1 MRQIRMIKTYSEM
14 SKLETFI
21 ERFEYLK
28 LKGKVGDET
37 FGYSR
42 YLNQRFYHTPE
53 WRDARDKVIIRDNG
67 CDLGIFDRAIIGKIL
82 IHHINP
88 ITEEDILER
97 NPIIFDLEN
106 LICVSKETH
115 DAIHFGDSNLLIAD
129 KPIIRTK
136 NDTCPWRC

>member
-1 MRQIRMIKTYSEM
+1 MRQTKIKSYSEM
-14 SKLETFI
+14 IRLNTFL

-42 YLNQRFYHTPE
+42 YLNQHFYHTRE
-53 WRDARDKVIIRDNG
+53 WKNVRDQVIIRDNG
-67 CDLGIFDRAIIGKIL
+67 CDLAVFDREIRDRIL

-88 ITEEDILER
+88 ITEEDILDR
-97 NPIIFDLEN
+97 NPLVFDLDN
-106 LICVSKETH
+106 LVCVSKLTH
-115 DAIHFGDSNLLIAD
+115 DAIHYGDSNLLPSDTIV
-129 KPIIRTK
+129 IRTK

>member
-1 MRQIRMIKTYSEM
+1 MRQTKIKSYSEM
-14 SKLETFI
+14 IRLNTFL

-42 YLNQRFYHTPE
+42 YLNQHFYHTRE
-53 WRDARDKVIIRDNG
+53 WKDVRDQVIIRDNG
-67 CDLGIFDRAIIGKIL
+67 CDLAMTDREIRDRIL

-88 ITEEDILER
+88 ITEEDILDR
-97 NPIIFDLEN
+97 NPLVFDLDN
-106 LICVSKETH
+106 LVCVSKLTH
-115 DAIHFGDSNLLIAD
+115 DAIHYGDSNLLPSDTIV
-129 KPIIRTK
+129 IRTK

>member
-1 MRQIRMIKTYSEM
+1 MRQVMMDRSYSEM
-14 SKLETFI
+14 IKFATYL

-53 WRDARDKVIIRDNG
+53 WKEARDKVIIRDNG
-67 CDLGIFDRAIIGKIL
+67 CDLGIWDRQIRDRIL

-88 ITEEDILER
+88 ITEDDILNR
-97 NPIIFDLEN
+97 NPMVFDLEN
-106 LICVSKETH
+106 LVCVSKKTH
-115 DAIHFGDSNLLIAD
+115 DVIHYGDSSLLIAD
-129 KPIIRTK
+129 DIVVRTK
-136 NDTCPWRC
+136 NDTSPWRC

>member
-1 MRQIRMIKTYSEM
+1 MDRSYSEM
-14 SKLETFI
+14 IKFTTYL

-53 WRDARDKVIIRDNG
+53 WKEARDKVIIRDNG
-67 CDLGIFDRAIIGKIL
+67 CDLGIWDRKIRDRIL

-88 ITEEDILER
+88 ITEDDILNR
-97 NPIIFDLEN
+97 NPMVFDLEN
-106 LICVSKETH
+106 LVCVSKKTH
-115 DAIHFGDSNLLIAD
+115 DAIHYGDSSLLIAD
-129 KPIIRTK
+129 DIVVRTK
-136 NDTCPWRC
+136 NDTSPWRC

>member
-1 MRQIRMIKTYSEM
+1 MRQTKIKSYSEM
-14 SKLETFI
+14 IRLNTFL

-42 YLNQRFYHTPE
+42 YLNQHFYHTRE
-53 WRDARDKVIIRDNG
+53 WKNVRDQVIIRDNG
-67 CDLGIFDRAIIGKIL
+67 CDLAIDNREIRDRIL

-88 ITEEDILER
+88 ITEEDILDR
-97 NPIIFDLEN
+97 NPLVFDLDN
-106 LICVSKETH
+106 LVCVSKLTH
-115 DAIHFGDSNLLIAD
+115 DAIHYGDSNLLLSDTIV
-129 KPIIRTK
+129 IRTK

>member
-1 MRQIRMIKTYSEM
+1 MRQTKIKSYSEM
-14 SKLETFI
+14 IRLNTFL

-42 YLNQRFYHTPE
+42 YLNQHFYHTRE
-53 WRDARDKVIIRDNG
+53 WKDVRDQVIIRDNG
-67 CDLGIFDRAIIGKIL
+67 CDLAMPDREIRDRIL

-88 ITEEDILER
+88 ITEEDILDR
-97 NPIIFDLEN
+97 NPLVFDLDN
-106 LICVSKETH
+106 LVCVSKLTH
-115 DAIHFGDSNLLIAD
+115 DAIHYGDSNLLLSDTIV
-129 KPIIRTK
+129 IRTK

>member
-1 MRQIRMIKTYSEM
+1 MRQTKIKSYSEM
-14 SKLETFI
+14 IRLNTFL

-42 YLNQRFYHTPE
+42 YLNQHFYHTRE
-53 WRDARDKVIIRDNG
+53 WKNVRDQVIIRDNG
-67 CDLGIFDRAIIGKIL
+67 CDLAIFDREIRDRIL

-88 ITEEDILER
+88 ITEEDILDR
-97 NPIIFDLEN
+97 NPLVFDLDN
-106 LICVSKETH
+106 LVCVSKLTH
-115 DAIHFGDSNLLIAD
+115 DAIHYGDSNLLPSDTIVT
-129 KPIIRTK
+129 RTK

>member
-1 MRQIRMIKTYSEM
+1 MRQTKIKSYSEM
-14 SKLETFI
+14 IRLNTFL

-42 YLNQRFYHTPE
+42 YLNQHFYHTRE
-53 WRDARDKVIIRDNG
+53 WKNVRDQVIIRDNG
-67 CDLGIFDRAIIGKIL
+67 CDLAIDDREIRDRIL

-88 ITEEDILER
+88 ITEEDILDR
-97 NPIIFDLEN
+97 NPLVFDLDN
-106 LICVSKETH
+106 LVCVSKLTH
-115 DAIHFGDSNLLIAD
+115 DAIHYGDSNLLPSDTIV
-129 KPIIRTK
+129 IRTK

>member
-1 MRQIRMIKTYSEM
+1 MRQTKIKSYSEM
-14 SKLETFI
+14 IRLNTFL

-42 YLNQRFYHTPE
+42 YLNQHFYHTRE
-53 WRDARDKVIIRDNG
+53 WKNVRDQVIIRDNG
-67 CDLGIFDRAIIGKIL
+67 CDLAMTDREIRDRIL

-88 ITEEDILER
+88 ITEEDILDR
-97 NPIIFDLEN
+97 NPLVFDLDN
-106 LICVSKETH
+106 LVCVSKLTH
-115 DAIHFGDSNLLIAD
+115 DAIHYGDSNLLLSDTIV
-129 KPIIRTK
+129 IRTK

>member
-1 MRQIRMIKTYSEM
+1 MRQTKMVRTYSEM
-14 SKLETFI
+14 SKFNTFM

-53 WRDARDKVIIRDNG
+53 WREARDLVIMRDNG
-67 CDLGIFDRAIIGKIL
+67 CDLGIEDRLILDRIL

-88 ITEEDILER
+88 ITEQDILDR
-97 NPIIFDLEN
+97 NPLVFDLEN
-106 LICVSKETH
+106 LVCVSKNTH
-115 DAIHFGDSNLLIAD
+115 DAIHYSDSSILVNDEIVV
-129 KPIIRTK
+129 RTK
-136 NDTCPWRC
+136 NDTSPWRC

>member
-1 MRQIRMIKTYSEM
+1 MRQTKMVRTYSDM
-14 SKLETFI
+14 IMFNTFM

-53 WRDARDKVIIRDNG
+53 WRDAREKVIIRDMG
-67 CDLGIFDRAIIGKIL
+67 CDLGIEDRLITDRIL

-88 ITEEDILER
+88 ISEQDILDR
-97 NPIIFDLEN
+97 DPIVFDLEN
-106 LICVSKETH
+106 LVCVSKNTH
-115 DAIHFGDSNLLIAD
+115 DAIHYSDSSILINNE
-129 KPIIRTK
+129 PIIRTK
-136 NDTCPWRC
+136 NDTSPWRC

>member
-1 MRQIRMIKTYSEM
+1 MRQTKIKSYSEM
-14 SKLETFI
+14 IRLNTFL

-42 YLNQRFYHTPE
+42 YLNQHFYHTRE
-53 WRDARDKVIIRDNG
+53 WKNVRDQVIIRDNG
-67 CDLGIFDRAIIGKIL
+67 CDLAIFDREIRDRIL

-88 ITEEDILER
+88 ITEEDILDR
-97 NPIIFDLEN
+97 NPLVFDLDN
-106 LICVSKETH
+106 LVCVSKLTH
-115 DAIHFGDSNLLIAD
+115 DAIHYGDSNLLPSDTIV
-129 KPIIRTK
+129 IRTK

>member
-1 MRQIRMIKTYSEM
+1 MRQTKIKSYSEM
-14 SKLETFI
+14 IRLNTFL

-42 YLNQRFYHTPE
+42 YLNQHFYHTRE
-53 WRDARDKVIIRDNG
+53 WKSVRDQVIIRDNG
-67 CDLGIFDRAIIGKIL
+67 CDLAIFDREIRDRIL

-88 ITEEDILER
+88 ITEEDILDR
-97 NPIIFDLEN
+97 NPLVFDLDN
-106 LICVSKETH
+106 LVCVSKLTH
-115 DAIHFGDSNLLIAD
+115 DAIHYGDSNLLPSDTIV
-129 KPIIRTK
+129 IRTK